1 MFLKS
6 LTLRGFKSFA
16 DKTTLEFEPGVTVV
30 VGPNGSGKSNLVD
43 AVAWV
48 LGAQGAR
55 ALRGTKMD
63 DVIFAGTADRPALG
77 RAEVELTIDNTA
89 GLLPIDFSE
98 VTVTRTLFR
107 TGESEYQINGAPC
120 RLLDVQELLSDTGIG
135 RQQHV
140 IVGQG
145 QLDAVLNAR
154 SEDRRAVIE
163 EAAGVLKYRKRKE
176 KAERRLDATEANL
189 LRLTDLLREVRRQLR
204 PLERQADA
212 ARRHDGLVAELRAV
226 RLHLVGREVEQ
237 LRSRHERRLT
247 SRGEL
252 VAQEQ
257 DVRVTLRGLDERVV
271 EAERALARP
280 GDDDVADFLTR
291 TEALRERARG
301 LLALVTER
309 QRGFERELAAVADE
323 GVVETLVAD
332 AAALR
337 EELAAI
343 EADFASLAPSRREV
357 EEAEARVAAYRAE
370 LETTGPEGGET
381 SAADAEM
388 AAREASAQHR
398 DAANALDAVQARG
411 RDVAAQLDGVQRE
424 LAEVRGKLEQ
434 LLPAREQADSHTARA
449 AALRA
454 EVDAGDAVAPDLRAE
469 ARARQDAEE
478 AVHTITA
485 QCAEHT
491 AEASRWRARA
501 EALALALE
509 SAHAAANA
517 GALAGIDGVGGP
529 LVDHLAIEEG
539 AELAVAA
546 ALGEAL
552 EAIVVAGGTAVRA
565 SVERAK
571 QGDLQALLLVANDTG
586 GDVASVPYGARSLLE
601 CVRAPAPEL
610 DVLLT
615 RLLGRAVL
623 VDDWERAL
631 DLVVARPDLVVCTPD
646 GDRFGGSAPWRT
658 GPPKAP
664 AITPAAVEEA
674 SQRAADAEAAAAAAE
689 LTLDTA
695 RMHLASTRRE
705 ELMATEADR
714 ARRGELD
721 RLEAEAASQRR
732 DVDVREAGLAERQA
746 LLEARRTELRAT
758 LDAQPTEEAGAAERL
773 RDAETHATQLGNA
786 VEEVRAAE
794 RASAEARRARRVELE
809 RLTAAAG
816 ALRRDFDVRGAGIEE
831 RRTFIERRLREIEAR
846 LAARPEEE
854 AAARRR
860 RATLEARQQAV
871 ATLEARLRERGS
883 EADALAERLRRRR
896 QEQSDAARAAGRTL
910 DALRT
915 ERADA
920 ERVLTELR
928 ERISRLEI
936 EEAEI
941 RLRIETTTETIRR
954 DFDCE
959 PDEAIAAPAPE
970 VEGGVTLAARGRELE
985 RELRLM
991 GPVNPLALSEYEALL
1006 ERHEFLQGQLEDV
1019 KNTRRELTRVIK
1031 AVDAEIVSV
1040 FDAAFRDVSVN
1051 FESLFAT
1058 LFPGGAGRLVLTDP
1072 ENLLDTGIEIE
1083 ARPSGKTV
1091 RRLSLLSGGERS
1103 LTALA
1108 YLFAVFRARPSP
1120 FYLMDEVEAAL
1131 DDVNLHRFLDL
1142 LHEFRGEA
1150 QLLVVSHQKRTMEA
1164 ADVLYGV
1171 SMPPGGS
1178 SRVVSQRIKDLE
1190 FDNV

>member
-30 VGPNGSGKSNLVD
+30 VGPNGYGKSNLVD

-107 TGESEYQINGAPC
+107 TGESEYQINGVPC

-212 ARRHDGLVAELRAV
+212 ARRHDGLVADLRAV
-226 RLHLVGREVEQ
+226 RLHLVGREIEQ
-237 LRSRHERRLT
+237 LRSRQERRST

-252 VAQEQ
+252 VTQEQ
-257 DVRVTLRGLDERVV
+257 DLRVTLRGLDERVID
-271 EAERALARP
+271 AERALARP

-301 LLALVTER
+301 LLALVIER

-337 EELAAI
+337 EELVAI
-343 EADFASLAPSRREV
+343 EADFATLAPSRREV
-357 EEAEARVAAYRAE
+357 EDAEARVAAYRAQ
-370 LETTGPEGGET
+370 LEAVAPDGATTT
-381 SAADAEM
+381 AADAEL
-388 AAREASAQHR
+388 AAREASAHHR
-398 DAANALDAVQARG
+398 DAANAFDAIRTRGTERAAQLDAVQAEL
-411 RDVAAQLDGVQRE
+411 RDVLDSLDQLT
-424 LAEVRGKLEQ
+424 
-434 LLPAREQADSHTARA
+434 PAREAAELGAARA
-449 AALRA
+449 TALRA
-454 EVDAGDAVAPDLRAE
+454 EVDASDAVAPDLRSE
-469 ARARQDAEE
+469 ARARQEAEE

-501 EALALALE
+501 EALSLALE

-517 GALAGIDGVGGP
+517 GALAGIDGVAGP
-529 LVDHLAIEEG
+529 LVDHLAIEAG

-552 EAIVVAGGTAVRA
+552 DAIVVAGGTAVRT

-571 QGDLQALLLVANDTG
+571 AGDLQALLLVANDTG
-586 GDVASVPYGARSLLE
+586 GEVVPAPYGARSLLE

-623 VDDWERAL
+623 VDGWERAL
-631 DLVVARPDLVVCTPD
+631 DLVAARPELVVCTPD
-646 GDRFGGSAPWRT
+646 GDRFGGTAPWRT

-674 SQRAADAEAAAAAAE
+674 TEHARDAEAAAAAAE
-689 LTLDTA
+689 LTLETA
-695 RMHLASTRRE
+695 RMHLASTRRA
-705 ELMATEADR
+705 ELTATEADR
-714 ARRGELD
+714 ARRAELD
-721 RLEAEAASQRR
+721 RLESEAASQRR
-732 DVDVREAGLAERQA
+732 NVDVREAGLAERRA
-746 LLEARRTELRAT
+746 SLEARRSELRTA
-758 LDAQPTEEAGAAERL
+758 LDAQPADETNAAARLGEAEAHAA
-773 RDAETHATQLGNA
+773 QLGNA
-786 VEEVRAAE
+786 VDEFHAAE
-794 RASAEARRARRVELE
+794 RASAEERRARRAELE
-809 RLTAAAG
+809 RLVAAAG
-816 ALRRDFDVRGAGIEE
+816 TLRRDFDVRGAGIEE
-831 RRTFIERRLREIEAR
+831 RRSFIERRLREIEAR

-854 AAARRR
+854 AKARRR

-871 ATLEARLRERGS
+871 GALEARLREKAS
-883 EADALAERLRRRR
+883 EADVLAERLRRRR

-910 DALRT
+910 DSLR
-915 ERADA
+915 A
-920 ERVLTELR
+920 ERGNAERTLTELR

-941 RLRIETTTETIRR
+941 RLRIETATETIRR

-959 PDEAIAAPAPE
+959 PEDAIAAPAPE
-970 VEGGVTLAARGRELE
+970 VDEGVTLAARSRELE

-1040 FDAAFRDVSVN
+1040 FEAAFRDVSVN

-1058 LFPGGAGRLVLTDP
+1058 LFPGGAGRLALTDP

-1190 FDNV
+1190 FDNA